1 MVGVDDSGNGWCDQ
15 ASDGGGNDSPED
27 GAACNW
33 SDVAVGFE
41 EWDDAGTGQRVEGFG
56 GTWLVAKSVRTSV
69 RAWCVAG
76 YEATTA

>member
-1 MVGVDDSGNGWCDQ
+1 MTLAMVGVIKPVMAVATIRLKTVPHAIGRILPLGLRSGMTRAPAN
-15 ASDGGGNDSPED
+15 AS
-27 GAACNW
+27 
-33 SDVAVGFE
+33 
-41 EWDDAGTGQRVEGFG
+41 RVSG